1 MFKFDF
7 FASTNRTERLFVSK
21 SDGNYRAVSK
31 FLESEFIYKERF

>member
-21 SDGNYRAVSK
+21 SDSNYRAVLK
-31 FLESEFIYKERF
+31 FLESDFIYKERF